1 MKAKRTMRQKTSP
14 KVRQKLTLVYA
25 AAGIAVAALVGVGLF
40 IYINLGNSQDSMAAT
55 SSDYSVKSGFWDD
68 KPTWKSK
75 KVPVPSTDNLT
86 SNIEIFKYITRVG
99 DLDYKSGTL
108 TITDTLVVD
117 GNLTMGDNSRITIR
131 PGGVLVVT
139 GNLGL
144 VNRFTLTNNGVF
156 AIGRNAI
163 VGNPN
168 GLTFGGN
175 SRDLYLLGKAYAGR
189 NELPANTYAGI
200 VKNENALRT
209 EQPPIYRYLRE
220 GASTLPITLSYFKV
234 TEEQGRVIISWTTDM
249 EENNDYFSIERSA
262 DGKTFEQAATVA
274 GAGNSTS
281 KLVYSYTDSKALPGT
296 SYYRLKQT
304 DYDGKFTYSRIESV
318 SRSASGM
325 FANTLNIE
333 IVAPNPFTDNFFMSY
348 TLPSDGQVEVRLIN
362 MQGIVAFSEKIE
374 GFEGQNQ
381 YEFYDRKGMKSGTYL
396 LSISHRNATS
406 KVERL
411 IKR

>member
-40 IYINLGNSQDSMAAT
+40 MYINLGSNTDTKAAKSLPSFT
-55 SSDYSVKSGFWDD
+55 SKASGDWTEE
-68 KPTWKSK
+68 PTWVNGSI
-75 KVPVPSTDNLT
+75 PNSTKADVLISRFNT
-86 SNIEIFKYITRVG
+86 SAPHEVEHYG
-99 DLDYKSGTL
+99 DLTFDEGTL
-108 TITDTLVVD
+108 TVAGTLIIY
-117 GNLTMGDNSRITIR
+117 GNLTMGNKANVTVND
-131 PGGVLVVT
+131 GGRLIIT
-139 GNLGL
+139 GN
-144 VNRFTLTNNGVF
+144 FTATNK
-156 AIGRNAI
+156 II
-163 VGNPN
+163 VGNMGIIAIQGNMNFSPSKQDTYDGEN
-168 GLTFGGN
+168 GKLFVLGTITGN
-175 SRDLYLLGKAYAGR
+175 DDATYLQQDSNDLQEKYPQIYNLF
-189 NELPANTYAGI
+189 NT
-200 VKNENALRT
+200 
-209 EQPPIYRYLRE
+209 
-220 GASTLPITLSYFKV
+220 TLPIQLSYFTVKMQDRQAEI
-234 TEEQGRVIISWTTDM
+234 TWATDM

-325 FANTLNIE
+325 FASVLNIE